1 MVVWRKGSGSK
12 QNEGRKL
19 KASGGGELLVE
30 AVLCGETAQEGEG
43 RGRDRQEAHWREVAW
58 GDQPRNSSGDN
69 GRHVGARGTA
79 TGAG

>member
-1 MVVWRKGSGSK
+1 MAVLRKGSSSK
-12 QNEGRKL
+12 QNEGRKM
-19 KASGGGELLVE
+19 KTSGGGEMPVE
-30 AVLCGETAQEGEG
+30 AVLCGEAAQEGEG